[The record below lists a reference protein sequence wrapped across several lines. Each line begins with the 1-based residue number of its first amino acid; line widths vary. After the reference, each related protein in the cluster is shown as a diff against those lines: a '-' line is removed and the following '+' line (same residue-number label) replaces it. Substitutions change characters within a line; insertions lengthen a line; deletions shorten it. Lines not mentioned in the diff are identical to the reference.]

1 MDNKYY
7 QTREYINKR
16 IEAQQAV
23 IDKIEEKI
31 KKLKAAEIQSLE
43 EVEQKMV
50 LESNVA
56 LPTPTNRPKA
66 PPNQYISSQFQTPPP
81 NRYAVGA
88 SAISM
93 DFLNNASLLN
103 IIHKSQSARG
113 SGGFV
118 LNSPQRGGFVNS
130 RCVNISLPQQQQP
143 QQPQQPHSPTPPPVI
158 QIPKK
163 KGVKKIEWYQKSE
176 CFLDGSVVNI
186 AQKNYF
192 DYTRCEVHTTS
203 KKHMLHFP
211 SGTKPEDITSCPI
224 VYCDNITVVEFDAKA
239 NEIVK
244 KE

>member
-81 NRYAVGA
+81 NRNRTQLYSHSHSPNNLDINRQYAVGA
-88 SAISM
+88 SASATPTAVLKKKNNL
-93 DFLNNASLLN
+93 DNYEFLNSKSLLN
-103 IIHKSQSARG
+103 IINSQRSAN
-113 SGGFV
+113 GGFV
-118 LNSPQRGGFVNS
+118 LNSAQRGG
-130 RCVNISLPQQQQP
+130 
-143 QQPQQPHSPTPPPVI
+143 
-158 QIPKK
+158 
-163 KGVKKIEWYQKSE
+163 
-176 CFLDGSVVNI
+176 
-186 AQKNYF
+186 
-192 DYTRCEVHTTS
+192 
-203 KKHMLHFP
+203 
-211 SGTKPEDITSCPI
+211 
-224 VYCDNITVVEFDAKA
+224 
-239 NEIVK
+239 
-244 KE
+244 